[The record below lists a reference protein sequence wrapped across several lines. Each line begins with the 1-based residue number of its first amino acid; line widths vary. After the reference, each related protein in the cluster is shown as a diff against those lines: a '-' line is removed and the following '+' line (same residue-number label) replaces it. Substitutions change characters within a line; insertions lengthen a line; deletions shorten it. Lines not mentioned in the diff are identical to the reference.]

1 MSENQEPLKQT
12 TKSNLIYEMNEEE
25 KTANIIG
32 NDNASGEV
40 MIQCSIKLG
49 KKKIYQVI
57 SIKEGSFEDSKT
69 IQSILLNEKS
79 KIQKICK
86 NTFLNSTIESLSLSA
101 NVSDLEEG

>member
-12 TKSNLIYEMNEEE
+12 TKSNLIYELNEEE

-49 KKKIYQVI
+49 KKNI
-57 SIKEGSFEDSKT
+57 SSY
-69 IQSILLNEKS
+69 
-79 KIQKICK
+79 
-86 NTFLNSTIESLSLSA
+86 
-101 NVSDLEEG
+101 